1 MNDSQYEDALVALR
15 DVGAPSPER
24 AAATRA
30 AILRAMTPSA
40 APIAAPRRRRPVA
53 AALLLAA
60 ALGGTA
66 FASNTVARWR
76 ARAEPVSAT
85 SSSQHRA
92 PVAQPAARPSLS
104 LAPTAASAAPPSTV
118 PSIAPSSPS
127 PAPSPARPT
136 ITAARPVA
144 RRAVVAAAPPVM
156 PAPSSDA
163 LYTAAHEAHFSQR
176 DYGSALARWDA
187 YIAAAPQGHF
197 VPEAQFNRIVC
208 LVRLGRRE
216 DAIASIR
223 ALPLAHYRRVE
234 ADRLLDRL
242 AATP

>member
-1 MNDSQYEDALVALR
+1 VR
-15 DVGAPSPER
+15 
-24 AAATRA
+24 
-30 AILRAMTPSA
+30 
-40 APIAAPRRRRPVA
+40 
-53 AALLLAA
+53 
-60 ALGGTA
+60 
-66 FASNTVARWR
+66 
-76 ARAEPVSAT
+76 
-85 SSSQHRA
+85 
-92 PVAQPAARPSLS
+92 
-104 LAPTAASAAPPSTV
+104 
-118 PSIAPSSPS
+118 
-127 PAPSPARPT
+127 
-136 ITAARPVA
+136 
-144 RRAVVAAAPPVM
+144 

>member
-1 MNDSQYEDALVALR
+1 MNDSQYNDALAALR
-15 DVGAPSPER
+15 EVETPSPER

-30 AILRAMTPSA
+30 AILRAMTQSA
-40 APIAAPRRRRPVA
+40 APIAASRRRRPVV

-76 ARAEPVSAT
+76 SRAQPVAAASA
-85 SSSQHRA
+85 SQHRMPA
-92 PVAQPAARPSLS
+92 PQPAARPSI
-104 LAPTAASAAPPSTV
+104 APSTASAAPPSPVASIASSNPSPV
-118 PSIAPSSPS
+118 PSHP
-127 PAPSPARPT
+127 RRT
-136 ITAARPVA
+136 IPVARPVVH
-144 RRAVVAAAPPVM
+144 RAPPAAPPL
-156 PAPSSDA
+156 APSSDA

-216 DAIASIR
+216 DAVASIR

-234 ADRLLDRL
+234 ADRLLERL
-242 AATP
+242 TATP